1 MAELTAGWDPT
12 EIEQIQRQ
20 LTCILASSVFA
31 HSHRQSRFL
40 SYIVQATLTG
50 GADRLSQRVIGIEV
64 FDRPDSFDPVVDSI
78 VRVEAARLRSKLREY
93 YDEVGKSDRVYIEL
107 PKRTYAVR
115 IRKAPGDAARTC
127 KTQFGVGALEELVV
141 EGTLKSPQGQP
152 TIAVLPFDSMSGD
165 REQECFADGIT
176 DDLITDLAR
185 LSGLSVI
192 ARQSVFAYKGSTAG
206 IQRISEELGAG
217 LILGGSIRRVGNRVR
232 INAQLIDGPSGKHI
246 WAERYDHDMG
256 DIFDLQD
263 YVNRQIVEAL
273 RVRLAMEEHARFVH
287 RRDEVRRGEHQRGPR
302 SAEKSVPATMSCRWP
317 ARAVLVTLHAIAW
330 QHATTERKSDQVTD
344 G

>member
-1 MAELTAGWDPT
+1 MAGLIADGDSI
-12 EIEQIQRQ
+12 EIDQIQRQ
-20 LTCILASSVFA
+20 LTCILASSVFT

-40 SYIVQATLTG
+40 SYIVQATLAG

-64 FDRPDSFDPVVDSI
+64 FDRPDSFDPMVDSI

-93 YDEVGKSDRVYIEL
+93 YDELGRSDRVYIEL

-115 IRKAPGDAARTC
+115 IRKAAGDARKLC
-127 KTQFGVGALEELVV
+127 KTRLSFRALEEMTVEGALESL
-141 EGTLKSPQGQP
+141 QGEP

-165 REQECFADGIT
+165 REQEYVADGIT

-192 ARQSVFAYKGSTAG
+192 ARQSILAYKGSIAG
-206 IQRISEELGAG
+206 IQRISKELGAG
-217 LILGGSIRRVGNRVR
+217 LILGGSVRRVGNRVR
-232 INAQLIDGPSGKHI
+232 INAQLVVGSSGKHI

-263 YVNRQIVEAL
+263 HVNGRIVQAL
-273 RVRLAMEEHARFVH
+273 RERLAMEEHAHCGH
-287 RRDEVRRGEHQRGPR
+287 RRDKVRRGEQQRGPQGGK
-302 SAEKSVPATMSCRWP
+302 E
-317 ARAVLVTLHAIAW
+317 
-330 QHATTERKSDQVTD
+330 
-344 G
+344 